1 MPYDLFSLRSKLR
14 AHVLPGKPVEESVQ
28 HSQAG
33 RDKAYSTMRCPDRG
47 ATVKARLLKKVDL
60 KRSLLQPA
68 EVLRWDEPMN
78 YLDVDSREMI
88 EDGLIRGNP
97 TMLLIEH
104 DEQFIE
110 SVASTVIN
118 L

>member
-1 MPYDLFSLRSKLR
+1 MLYDLFSSRSKLR
-14 AHVLPGKPVEESVQ
+14 AHVVPGKQVEESVQ

-33 RDKAYSTMRCPDRG
+33 KDKAYSMTRCSFAG

-60 KRSLLQPA
+60 TRSLLEPA
-68 EVLRWDEPMN
+68 EVLLWDEPMN

-110 SVASTVIN
+110 SVVTTVIN

>member
-1 MPYDLFSLRSKLR
+1 MPRDLFSSRSKLR
-14 AHVLPGKPVEESVQ
+14 AHVVPGKPVEASVQ

-33 RDKAYSTMRCPDRG
+33 RDKAYSTTRCPDRG

-60 KRSLLQPA
+60 TRSLLQPA
-68 EVLRWDEPMN
+68 EVLQWNEPMN